1 MPVPN
6 LKDTITKFRAVYA
19 SETGRRRAFLIL
31 NAAAWERRETG
42 AGLYYKTG
50 DNSYNE
56 RSSDILIF
64 QGVAEAPS
72 GKGPTFDALGDAE
85 NVAKPVWNSTR
96 NPATGATGYGDLKN
110 WRAPVDPA
118 QFESSDDPRPK
129 PADHEALLRDVRD
142 TLAATLAKID
152 SALRT

>member
-1 MPVPN
+1 MTVPN
-6 LKDTITKFRAVYA
+6 LKDTITKYRAVYA
-19 SETGRRRAFLIL
+19 NETGRRRAFLIL

-42 AGLYYKTG
+42 TGLYYKTG

-56 RSSDILIF
+56 RSSDIIIF
-64 QGVAEAPS
+64 KGIAEAPA

-85 NVAKPVWNSTR
+85 NRATPMWSSTR
-96 NPATGATGYGDLKN
+96 NPATGATGFGDLRN
-110 WRAPVDPA
+110 WRVPVDPA
-118 QFESSDDPRPK
+118 QFGSGDDPQPE
-129 PADHEALLRDVRD
+129 PVDHEALLRDVRD